1 MMKEGSFK
9 ATIKVP
15 LRRPETSPIV
25 IARIIIHGPPSGNT
39 KAATIAEEDNID
51 PTERSILPIIMG
63 KVSPAATRRKTVDI
77 VRIPVIFLMLANGG
91 IKMEKIRNTM
101 PNKAYGKT
109 IVSFSKR
116 VLLFIL
122 EFEINAATPLSEIE
136 G

>member
-1 MMKEGSFK
+1 
-9 ATIKVP
+9 
-15 LRRPETSPIV
+15 
-25 IARIIIHGPPSGNT
+25 
-39 KAATIAEEDNID
+39 
-51 PTERSILPIIMG
+51 MG